1 MARTA
6 AILGALWT
14 AVRRDA
20 KTMGSFTGNNLFSVS
35 VLFLAL
41 ADRGVFLS
49 LNVLIGLVLFFP
61 LSTDPLRKIPP
72 QRLAMWPISSGER
85 WLLRL
90 ASPWLNPMT
99 WILAVLVL
107 RRSVTIGLWALIA
120 GLFAIG
126 FVVPSLPWV
135 KRLGAWRRLP
145 HFPGP
150 LDQLIR
156 KNLREMLST
165 LDFYCGL
172 LLSFGALIFRA
183 KGTLPRDAFFPLTML
198 VMLTLSSYAQSLF
211 GLDGDGGLTRYRL
224 LPLPGWQILAA
235 KDAAFLLVTVVL
247 CLPLSPLPGLAA
259 ALMALA
265 VGHAASINERSEQT
279 RWRFSTG
286 VSFGSGIVQVL
297 IMALLAAA
305 TVYVSPFMLAPCI
318 AIYVWSTWWYGRAIT
333 EPRLVARP

>member
-1 MARTA
+1 LARTA
-6 AILGALWT
+6 AIIGALWT
-14 AVRRDA
+14 AVRRDT
-20 KTMGSFTGNNLFSVS
+20 KTIGSFTGNNLFSVS

-72 QRLAMWPISSGER
+72 QRLAMWPISSRER
-85 WLLRL
+85 WLLRI

-99 WILAVLVL
+99 WLLAILVL
-107 RRSVTIGLWALIA
+107 RRSVTMGLWALIA

-135 KRLGAWRRLP
+135 QRLGAWRRLP

-172 LLSFGALIFRA
+172 LLSAGALIFRA

-235 KDAAFLLVTVVL
+235 KDAAFLLVCVVL
-247 CLPLSPLPGLAA
+247 CLPLAPLPGLAA
-259 ALMALA
+259 ALIALA
-265 VGHAASINERSEQT
+265 VGHAASVNQRTKQT

-318 AIYVWSTWWYGRAIT
+318 AIYVWSTWWYGRT
-333 EPRLVARP
+333 MWNML

>member
-20 KTMGSFTGNNLFSVS
+20 KTLGSFTGNNLFSVS

-85 WLLRL
+85 WLLRI

-99 WILAVLVL
+99 WLLAILVL
-107 RRSVTIGLWALIA
+107 RRSVTMGLWALIA

-126 FVVPSLPWV
+126 FVVPSIPWV
-135 KRLGAWRRLP
+135 QRLGAWRRLP

-172 LLSFGALIFRA
+172 LLSVGALIFRA

-224 LPLPGWQILAA
+224 LPVPGWQILAA

-286 VSFGSGIVQVL
+286 VSFGSGIIQVL
-297 IMALLAAA
+297 IMALMAAA
-305 TVYVSPFMLAPCI
+305 TVYASPFMLAPCI
-318 AIYVWSTWWYGRAIT
+318 AIYVWSTWWYGRT
-333 EPRLVARP
+333 MWNML

>member
-1 MARTA
+1 LARTA

-20 KTMGSFTGNNLFSVS
+20 KTLGSFTGNNLFSVS

-72 QRLAMWPISSGER
+72 QRLAMWPVSSAER

-99 WILAVLVL
+99 WMLAILVL
-107 RRSVTIGLWALIA
+107 RRSVTMGLWALIA

-135 KRLGAWRRLP
+135 QRLGAWRRLP

-172 LLSFGALIFRA
+172 LLSVGALIFRA

-235 KDAAFLLVTVVL
+235 KDAAFLLVTAFL

-265 VGHAASINERSEQT
+265 VGHAASVNERSEQT

-297 IMALLAAA
+297 IMALMAAA

-318 AIYVWSTWWYGRAIT
+318 AIYVWSTWWYGRT
-333 EPRLVARP
+333 LWNML

>member
-6 AILGALWT
+6 AILSALWT

-99 WILAVLVL
+99 WILAILVL
-107 RRSVTIGLWALIA
+107 RRSVTMGLWAVIA

-135 KRLGAWRRLP
+135 QRLGAWRRLP

-172 LLSFGALIFRA
+172 LLSLGALIFRA

-235 KDAAFLLVTVVL
+235 KDAAFLLVSVVL

-265 VGHAASINERSEQT
+265 IGHAASINERSEQT

-297 IMALLAAA
+297 IMALMAAA
-305 TVYVSPFMLAPCI
+305 TVYVSPFMLAACI
-318 AIYVWSTWWYGRAIT
+318 AIYIWSTWWYGRAMT
-333 EPRLVARP
+333 RSGL

>member
-61 LSTDPLRKIPP
+61 LSTDPLRKIPA

-99 WILAVLVL
+99 WILAILVL
-107 RRSVTIGLWALIA
+107 RRSVTMGLWALIA

-126 FVVPSLPWV
+126 FLVPSLPWV
-135 KRLGAWRRLP
+135 QGRGAWRRLP

-172 LLSFGALIFRA
+172 LLSVGALIFRA

-211 GLDGDGGLTRYRL
+211 GLDGDSGLTRYRL

-235 KDAAFLLVTVVL
+235 KDAAFLLVTAVL
-247 CLPLSPLPGLAA
+247 CLPLSPLPGVAA
-259 ALMALA
+259 ALIALA

-286 VSFGSGIVQVL
+286 VSFGSGIIQVL
-297 IMALLAAA
+297 IMALMAAA

-318 AIYVWSTWWYGRAIT
+318 AIYIWSTWWYGRAMT
-333 EPRLVARP
+333 QSGL

>member
-20 KTMGSFTGNNLFSVS
+20 KTLGSFTGNNLFSVS

-49 LNVLIGLVLFFP
+49 LNVLIGMVLFFP

-85 WLLRL
+85 WLLRI

-99 WILAVLVL
+99 WLLAILVL
-107 RRSVTIGLWALIA
+107 RRSVTMGLWALIA

-126 FVVPSLPWV
+126 FVVPSIPWV
-135 KRLGAWRRLP
+135 QRLGAWRRLP

-172 LLSFGALIFRA
+172 LLSVGALIFRA

-211 GLDGDGGLTRYRL
+211 GLDGNGGLTRYRL
-224 LPLPGWQILAA
+224 LPVPGWQILAA

-265 VGHAASINERSEQT
+265 VGHAASVNERSEQT

-286 VSFGSGIVQVL
+286 VSFGSGIIQVL
-297 IMALLAAA
+297 IMALMAAA
-305 TVYVSPFMLAPCI
+305 TVYASPLMLAPCI
-318 AIYVWSTWWYGRAIT
+318 AIYIWSTWWYGRT
-333 EPRLVARP
+333 MWNML